1 MSLYGQLSTLRD
13 KIYSFGYKDSVFS
26 SKRPKTPV
34 RTYLVI
40 AVLNLIGL
48 SCLLIWYKKTM
59 QPESSVPTISVA
71 VEPTMRIEPVHAA
84 TDSKI
89 AQDETIPAEGTA
101 KITPLT
107 AQSVLIK
114 EDTLPEEHQETRLE
128 EPIIESTQFHNH
140 PFEKEGHEEK
150 PRNTIELVSHGDKTL
165 DTLYRKG
172 ISLLKQKKLSE
183 ASAIFQ
189 RDDIIV
195 HSHGKSLTLLLR
207 LLLNERSYTT
217 MDALMKKHGALY
229 AGERN
234 NTLMI
239 YGYSLFARKLYTQL
253 IQEFSKVT
261 PPVQTHAAY
270 YSLLAQAYIKGKN
283 YAKGKAVYELLL
295 ANHSHDRKWLIG
307 LLITQVGLKDLEN
320 ARITLEK
327 LHTFDL
333 ADKELALLTK
343 VAKVLEV

>member
-1 MSLYGQLSTLRD
+1 MSLHGQLSKLHD

-26 SKRPKTPV
+26 AKPPKI
-34 RTYLVI
+34 RFRIYL
-40 AVLNLIGL
+40 ALALLNLIGL
-48 SCLLIWYKKTM
+48 AYFLVWHKKTV
-59 QPESSVPTISVA
+59 PAENPAPTISVA
-71 VEPTMRIEPVHAA
+71 VEPTMSIEPVHAA
-84 TDSKI
+84 TNPKI
-89 AQDETIPAEGTA
+89 AKDEPIPVEGTG
-101 KITPLT
+101 KITPIT
-107 AQSVLIK
+107 VQSLVIK
-114 EDTLPEEHQETRLE
+114 EETLPEQKVVAE

-172 ISLLKQKKLSE
+172 ISLLKQKKFSD

-189 RDDIIV
+189 RDDIIA

-295 ANHSHDRKWLIG
+295 ANHSHDKKWLIG